1 MKVEY
6 SKRALADLHKV
17 SAECRRT
24 FGDNV
29 AAALEARIRVIVE
42 QIGDAPESAPR
53 VEQLPGVRVI
63 PLIRYPYRIFYRILE
78 DRVRI
83 LHVRHTS
90 QRPWVWER

>member
-6 SKRALADLHKV
+6 SNRALADLHKI
-17 SAECRRT
+17 SADSRRA

-29 AAALEARIRVIVE
+29 AAALEARIRAIVE
-42 QIGDAPESAPR
+42 QIGDAPEIAPR

-83 LHVRHTS
+83 LHLRHTS
-90 QRPWVWER
+90 QRPWFE